1 MLVLSQRLVFLK
13 EDIKERIM
21 YNTQK
26 EQWKI
31 KGWDESLVDFRGR
44 GSLSWKYYKLSYL
57 RMVNRVRSIFS
68 EYLEDSSF
76 F

>member
-26 EQWKI
+26 EQRK
-31 KGWDESLVDFRGR
+31 LRGEMR
-44 GSLSWKYYKLSYL
+44 VWWTLEGVAHSPGSTI
-57 RMVNRVRSIFS
+57 NFPT
-68 EYLEDSSF
+68 
-76 F
+76 